1 MRSRIFIFIFF
12 LFCVCIWLRVDR
24 NPIVFKLQHGGKK
37 RCLAI
42 KVLPYGVNQFL
53 LSYLHFGGQWG
64 CVLSFSLLRI
74 GVGTWKRGYNY
85 IYIRTRQRASFNV
98 WVCALTSHASFF
110 QFQFQYLSAN
120 SPALVQ
126 WHFVC
131 MCVCL
136 CVCVSV
142 SASHTS
148 FTHSHTPNT
157 LDYAVKPCPQPILH
171 PVCSIITHS
180 FIFVFSLCL
189 SYSISIG
196 CLPGQMCNLHLI
208 IIIETCF
215 ASL

>member
-1 MRSRIFIFIFF
+1 MYGFALSR
-12 LFCVCIWLRVDR
+12 VM
-24 NPIVFKLQHGGKK
+24 
-37 RCLAI
+37 
-42 KVLPYGVNQFL
+42 
-53 LSYLHFGGQWG
+53 
-64 CVLSFSLLRI
+64 
-74 GVGTWKRGYNY
+74 
-85 IYIRTRQRASFNV
+85 RASF
-98 WVCALTSHASFF
+98 SFSF
-110 QFQFQYLSAN
+110 SIYQQTLRRSC
-120 SPALVQ
+120 SGTL
-126 WHFVC
+126 
-131 MCVCL
+131 CVCV